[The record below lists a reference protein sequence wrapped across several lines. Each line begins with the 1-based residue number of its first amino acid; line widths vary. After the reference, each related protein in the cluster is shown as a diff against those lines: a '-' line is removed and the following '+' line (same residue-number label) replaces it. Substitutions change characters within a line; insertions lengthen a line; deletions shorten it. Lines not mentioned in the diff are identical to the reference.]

1 MSEVMGEN
9 QCSHLRFKSYSLS
22 WPFRGV
28 LSYLFHVI
36 FRARRITAARHHKQA
51 YETRRPTHLSALHS
65 SCHMSACE
73 VPTNHYCLSLPA
85 DDQARSWS
93 WSATVMLSCHFH
105 PRSVV
110 WKWCLIIYFLMRVKW
125 CTVTLCR
132 PGWCVVEAKVRHL
145 LALPP
150 LCCRAISFWV
160 GGAIGCVWICLCTD
174 PETSGSV
181 VVSAPQLFWVI
192 AREKAS
198 RSGWNRGHDEVT
210 SSLFENVKKTT

>member
-1 MSEVMGEN
+1 
-9 QCSHLRFKSYSLS
+9 
-22 WPFRGV
+22 
-28 LSYLFHVI
+28 
-36 FRARRITAARHHKQA
+36 
-51 YETRRPTHLSALHS
+51 
-65 SCHMSACE
+65 MSACE

-93 WSATVMLSCHFH
+93 WSATVMLSCNFH

-160 GGAIGCVWICLCTD
+160 GGGHRLCVNLPMHRPRNVRLCCCLSPSIVLGHCQREGIKIRMKQRSWWGYIQFVWECKKNNLT
-174 PETSGSV
+174 GS
-181 VVSAPQLFWVI
+181 LIIFWM
-192 AREKAS
+192 K
-198 RSGWNRGHDEVT
+198 HT
-210 SSLFENVKKTT
+210 